1 MKKGRVIRASALLLL
16 LVFCAAAGGTAV
28 SGMERQSQYRVAMV
42 VKSTQ
47 SAFWQSVF
55 AGARAAGTEY
65 NVELTFAGPES
76 EEDYRTQNEMIDQ
89 AVADGAQA
97 IVFSA
102 VDFDANAEAVNRA
115 AAAGV
120 RIVVIDS
127 DVNSTAV
134 EIRIGTDNYEAGRMA
149 GRAALAAPDEELYVG
164 VVNFDAKTANGQQ
177 REQGFRD
184 ALEAE
189 ERVAELQTINVRSAT
204 EDARE
209 ATAAFLRE
217 NPEINVIATFNEWT
231 SLGVGWAIRDLG
243 LKDSTCVVAF
253 DSNVVCVGMLERGE
267 LDALIVQNPYAMG
280 YLGVEAA
287 FRLLAGA
294 APAQTEVDTETT
306 LVNRENMF
314 EEEYQKILFGF

>member
-1 MKKGRVIRASALLLL
+1 MKRGRIVRAAALLLL
-16 LVFCAAAGGTAV
+16 LAFCAAAGGSAV
-28 SGMERQSQYRVAMV
+28 RGMGGRGQYRVAMV

-102 VDFDANAEAVNRA
+102 VDFDANAEAIDRA

-120 RIVVIDS
+120 KIVVIDS
-127 DVNSTAV
+127 DVNSAAV
-134 EIRIGTDNYEAGRMA
+134 AVRIGTDNYEAGRMA
-149 GRAALAAPDEELYVG
+149 GRAALAAPDKKLYVG
-164 VVNFDAKTANGQQ
+164 IVNFDAKTANGQQ

-184 ALEAE
+184 VLEGE
-189 ERVAELQTINVRSAT
+189 ERVAGIQTINVRSAT

-209 ATAAFLRE
+209 ATAAFLRK
-217 NPEINVIATFNEWT
+217 NPNINVVATFNEWT
-231 SLGVGWAIRDLG
+231 SLGVGWAIRDLDR
-243 LKDSTCVVAF
+243 KDSTCVVAF

-287 FRLLAGA
+287 FRLLTGGA
-294 APAQTEVDTETT
+294 SAEMELDTETT
-306 LVNRENMF
+306 LVNQENMF

>member
-164 VVNFDAKTANGQQ
+164 IVNFDAKTANGQQ